1 MNYPQVYFEEC
12 KYKIKKIKMS
22 KFIKTDLNKQKK
34 LFCWLWTNK
43 KNSHFADFKQIICQK
58 LFSEKLGDLRDATPC
73 HAIGHFVFWCHY
85 LTYRMP
91 CHASGHLVIYREWYR
106 FERAFFTL
114 HSILLFSR
122 LPRGQQFNLKVS
134 RASCWSS
141 KQSTIIPAIHNK
153 NILVHSI

>member
-106 FERAFFTL
+106 FERAFLTL
-114 HSILLFSR
+114 RRF
-122 LPRGQQFNLKVS
+122 LPCTPSCCFQGFPG
-134 RASCWSS
+134 ASSS
-141 KQSTIIPAIHNK
+141 TSKLAGLHADLQNSPQ
-153 NILVHSI
+153 